1 MGRGNARETGL
12 TRPESNAIVAKSTHC
27 YFQVSEMSTKQRQIS
42 QKEITSAIRAVL
54 ADIDDIVA
62 VYLFGSTAQNKA
74 HRFSDVDVAVLFEE
88 EMDAE
93 TMFRRTLTIGAELE
107 TRLSAPVDV
116 VALNR
121 APIFMRFKIIQT
133 GKLIVER
140 KRTERCLFQMK
151 AMNAYYDA
159 KPYLDYQR
167 SETIRRIQEK
177 GLGYGYQGH
186 LDPLAEVR
194 RIRKTLTSSAASITR

>member
-1 MGRGNARETGL
+1 MN
-12 TRPESNAIVAKSTHC
+12 TH
-27 YFQVSEMSTKQRQIS
+27 QQQMS
-42 QKEITSAIRAVL
+42 QKDIIASIRAVL
-54 ADIDDIVA
+54 TDVDDIVA
-62 VYLFGSTAQNKA
+62 VYLFGSTAQNMA

-93 TMFRRTLTIGAELE
+93 TMFGRTLTIGTELE
-107 TRLSAPVDV
+107 TQLSAPVDV

-121 APIFMRFKIIQT
+121 APIFMRFRIIQT

-167 SETIRRIQEK
+167 SEAIRRIQEK

-186 LDPLAEVR
+186 RDPLGEVR
-194 RIRKTLTSSAASITR
+194 RLRETLTVPPASITR

>member
-1 MGRGNARETGL
+1 M
-12 TRPESNAIVAKSTHC
+12 STH
-27 YFQVSEMSTKQRQIS
+27 QRQIS
-42 QKEITSAIRAVL
+42 QNDIVASIQAVL
-54 ADIDDIVA
+54 TDVDDIVA
-62 VYLFGSTAQNKA
+62 VYLFGSTAQNMA

-93 TMFRRTLTIGAELE
+93 TLFRRTLTIGAVLE
-107 TRLSAPVDV
+107 AQLNAPVDV

-133 GKLIVER
+133 GKLIAER
-140 KRTERCLFQMK
+140 KRTERCLFQMRT
-151 AMNAYYDA
+151 MNEYYDA

-167 SETIRRIQEK
+167 SEAIRRIQEK
-177 GLGYGYQGH
+177 GLGHGYQGH

-194 RIRKTLTSSAASITR
+194 RLRKTFKVSPASIT